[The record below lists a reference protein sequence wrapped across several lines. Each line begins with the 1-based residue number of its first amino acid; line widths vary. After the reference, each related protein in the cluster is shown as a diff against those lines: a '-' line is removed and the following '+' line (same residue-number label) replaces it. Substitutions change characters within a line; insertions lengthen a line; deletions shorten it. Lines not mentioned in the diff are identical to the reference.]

1 MTSWYKQLPPDVH
14 AHPRVD
20 DMARVYALRNGLCLT
35 NTTLRG
41 SISDSSYGELE
52 KVIIGKLGFK
62 PALRYYRIP
71 NLAEKDMN
79 SPFDFNSFDEF
90 TELDRGDEKPDD
102 PSKIFRFSAV
112 FLSDEGYL
120 TYRHGGEAIN
130 SNLDINVFG
139 EEIPEDMIN
148 SLSSFFR
155 PGKKSG
161 ASVKMFTVVN
171 GDYDITDVGTV
182 GLPIERENYATSV
195 MEGYDRV
202 VNTLLSGNNEHGSIV
217 ILEGAPGTGKSY
229 LIRGLMEDMR
239 ANFIFIPV
247 NTVENLVNPSVIPIL
262 LSQYRE
268 GGNKPLVL
276 IIEDGD
282 ATILSR
288 KTHTNSLISTVLNMG
303 DGILGQLLHT
313 RMIIS
318 TNVPKTEIDPAVLR
332 AGRLNA
338 YIEVPPVDRE
348 QANSIYKRLS
358 GKEFDFKEKTITLAD
373 VYGKVNESQNN
384 FKVAKKKQEDT
395 GQYA

>member
-1 MTSWYKQLPPDVH
+1 
-14 AHPRVD
+14 
-20 DMARVYALRNGLCLT
+20 
-35 NTTLRG
+35 
-41 SISDSSYGELE
+41 
-52 KVIIGKLGFK
+52 
-62 PALRYYRIP
+62 
-71 NLAEKDMN
+71 
-79 SPFDFNSFDEF
+79 
-90 TELDRGDEKPDD
+90 
-102 PSKIFRFSAV
+102 
-112 FLSDEGYL
+112 
-120 TYRHGGEAIN
+120 
-130 SNLDINVFG
+130 
-139 EEIPEDMIN
+139 
-148 SLSSFFR
+148 
-155 PGKKSG
+155 
-161 ASVKMFTVVN
+161 
-171 GDYDITDVGTV
+171 
-182 GLPIERENYATSV
+182 
-195 MEGYDRV
+195 
-202 VNTLLSGNNEHGSIV
+202 
-217 ILEGAPGTGKSY
+217 
-229 LIRGLMEDMR
+229 MEDMR